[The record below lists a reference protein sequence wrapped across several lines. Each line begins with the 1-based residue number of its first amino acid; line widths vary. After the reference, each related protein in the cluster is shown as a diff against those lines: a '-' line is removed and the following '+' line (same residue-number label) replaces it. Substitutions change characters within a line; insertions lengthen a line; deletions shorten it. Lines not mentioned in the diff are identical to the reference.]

1 MKDGIVLV
9 LIVTSSHRPVSI
21 YKLLGL
27 SLFTDSQ
34 RSTLKSILKRTRTL
48 KSILNKSNIFVSVC
62 ETVAYFENEEE
73 KMNMIKSL

>member
-34 RSTLKSILKRTRTL
+34 RSTLKSILKRTL